1 MKMKKTFF
9 AMGLL
14 STMAAG
20 TAMAASGDTIGTGT
34 LAVTGTTGTST
45 CSVVFPT
52 SVTMPTITTSMFQA
66 AGNGSAILQQQAGN
80 IQFNGC
86 NGQSVNIKVT
96 ANGGQIAGSK
106 TIIYPTVN
114 NKAQGWFGLTFGIST
129 DQGSNFTNLKLDNTP
144 STAIAV
150 NNDAFTVPV
159 RVEAVK
165 MQATADSGT
174 NVSQGNYSSNFV
186 VTATYA

>member
-1 MKMKKTFF
+1 MKMKKTFLV
-9 AMGLL
+9 MGLL

-34 LAVTGTTGTST
+34 VAVTGTTGAST

-52 SVTMPTITTSMFQA
+52 SVTMPTITTSLFQA

-86 NGQSVNIKVT
+86 NGQSVNIKV
-96 ANGGQIAGSK
+96 AVSDGQLTGSK
-106 TIIYPTVN
+106 NIVYPKVN
-114 NKAQGWFGLTFGIST
+114 NAAQSWFGLTFGIST

-144 STAIAV
+144 STAISV
-150 NNDAFTVPV
+150 DNDAFTVPV

-165 MQATADSGT
+165 MTANNGIAI
-174 NVSQGNYSSNFV
+174 SQGNYSENFV

>member
-1 MKMKKTFF
+1 MKKTFF
-9 AMGLL
+9 VMSLL

-34 LAVTGTTGTST
+34 VTVTGTTGAST

-52 SVTMPTITTSMFQA
+52 SVTMPTITTSLFKA
-66 AGNGSAILQQQAGN
+66 AGNGGAILQQKAGD

-86 NGQSVNIKVT
+86 NGQSVNIKVA
-96 ANGGQIAGSK
+96 ANGGQITGGK
-106 TIIYPTVN
+106 NIMYPQVN
-114 NKAQGWFGLTFGIST
+114 NAPQSWFGLTFGIST
-129 DQGSNFTNLKLDNTP
+129 DQGASFKNLKLDNSP
-144 STAIAV
+144 SEAITV
-150 NNDAFTVPV
+150 NSDVFTVPV

-165 MQATADSGT
+165 MTSNNDISI
-174 NVSQGNYSSNFV
+174 SQGNYSSNFV

>member
-9 AMGLL
+9 LMSLL

-34 LAVTGTTGTST
+34 VAVTGTTGAST

-52 SVTMPTITTSMFQA
+52 SVTMPTITTSLFQNV
-66 AGNGSAILQQQAGN
+66 GNGNAILQQQAGN

-86 NGQSVNIKVT
+86 NGQSVNIKVA
-96 ANGGQIAGSK
+96 ANDGTITGSK
-106 TIIYPTVN
+106 NIVYPNLN
-114 NKAQGWFGLTFGIST
+114 NKAQSWFGLTFGIST
-129 DQGSNFTNLKLDNTP
+129 DQGSTFTNLKLDNSP

-150 NNDAFTVPV
+150 DSDVFTVPV

-165 MQATADSGT
+165 MTSNNDISI
-174 NVSQGNYSSNFV
+174 SQGNYSSNFV